1 MGGNLLISYMREI
14 SLIWRLQTNRNSL
27 QADYNN
33 VRLSIGSLC
42 QPDTP
47 DTLIYQKYIFTH
59 PSAQQSA
66 GNVFIKRLSLVEF
79 QLN

>member
-1 MGGNLLISYMREI
+1 M
-14 SLIWRLQTNRNSL
+14 
-27 QADYNN
+27 
-33 VRLSIGSLC
+33 RLSIGSLC

-79 QLN
+79 QLNWTPITFNLELVETPFTRI